1 MPAGP
6 NHEYWST
13 DCGLNGKAHMSI
25 YYVISIA
32 TKAME
37 KQSLILWLKSAYA
50 KSSKANLNVKSV
62 T

>member
-1 MPAGP
+1 
-6 NHEYWST
+6 
-13 DCGLNGKAHMSI
+13 MSI

-50 KSSKANLNVKSV
+50 KSIELILRLVDSKALVH
-62 T
+62 